1 MHNYSGIKEAQAQM
15 RKYYAGGATGVLVS
29 GAVWLLCAIAS
40 TLYPPKQTMWVLLIG
55 GALIHPVSIL
65 LGKLMGIKDKQPA
78 GNPLAR
84 LAMEG
89 TLFMIFC
96 IPLAYGYASQHAEWF
111 FLGIMLII
119 GGRYLTFSTLYGNN
133 IYWLLGFAIVTASY
147 ILFKSRA
154 SIIVIALTMSIIE
167 TCLGLFILINYKKN
181 KTG

>member
-1 MHNYSGIKEAQAQM
+1 MSNYPGIKEAQVQM

-29 GAVWLLCAIAS
+29 GVVWLLCAIAS

-65 LGKLMGIKDKQPA
+65 LGKLMGIKDKQPS

-96 IPLAYGYASQHAEWF
+96 IPLAYVLAAQQATWF
-111 FLGIMLII
+111 FLGMMLII
-119 GGRYLTFSTLYGNN
+119 GGRYLIFTTVYGNKM
-133 IYWLLGFAIVTASY
+133 YWLLGFTLALACF
-147 ILFKSRA
+147 ILFQNST
-154 SIIVIALTMSIIE
+154 SVLVIALTTGIIE
-167 TCLGLFILINYKKN
+167 ICFGFVILFNYKKSL
-181 KTG
+181 